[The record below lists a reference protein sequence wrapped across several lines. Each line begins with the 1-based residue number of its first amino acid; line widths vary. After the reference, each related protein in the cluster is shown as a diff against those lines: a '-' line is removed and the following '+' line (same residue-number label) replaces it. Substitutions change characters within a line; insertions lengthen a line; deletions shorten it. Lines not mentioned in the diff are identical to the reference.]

1 MRYNKWAKIIC
12 LLIAMGLTKACDYD
26 LSFSPA
32 QTEDIGF
39 SSDTVYLDSVFTA
52 IGSSTYNLRI
62 YNQSDRNIEIGSI
75 RLGQGNDSQFRLNV
89 DGMHGQNFNDIEILA
104 KDSIYVFIETTVD
117 IKDYAA
123 NAAEFLYNDQLLV
136 DEHSVELVTLVKDA
150 IFLFPERQDGFKEV
164 IPLGEA
170 DDEGNIFVI
179 DGFYLE
185 EDELVFT
192 NERPYVIYGYAGVP
206 PEKTVRFE
214 AGARIHF
221 HENSGLIAAQSS
233 SVHVLGE
240 QSNDPQ
246 LQEGE
251 VIFEGDRL
259 EPFFKN
265 IPGQWGLIWLTAGS
279 TNHIFR
285 HATIKNASVGILMD
299 YNDET
304 ENPTLVLEQTQ
315 IHNSSAVGLWAKTA
329 NVRAS
334 NSIFGNAGNASF
346 YGNIGGSYE
355 FTHCTFANYWNR
367 SFRST
372 PAVILNDYIPIS
384 ETEDFVMPLEKAVFA
399 NCIIDGNQTV
409 EFSVEQ
415 KGDQELSFSLDHTA
429 LRFSPADDAIFKNPY
444 YNFSSSNLYPKLI
457 LNKQT
462 AFHQPTENDF
472 RISQDSEV
480 IGLGKSTHAASVPVD
495 LNGIDRT
502 NTPDLG
508 ALQHEVFEEED

>member
-1 MRYNKWAKIIC
+1 MKHYKWAKIIC
-12 LLIAMGLTKACDYD
+12 LLIAIGLTKACDYD

-32 QTEDIGF
+32 QTQDIRF
-39 SSDTVYLDSVFTA
+39 SSDTVYLDTVFTS

-62 YNQSDRNIEIGSI
+62 YNQANHNIKIGSI
-75 RLGQGNDSQFRLNV
+75 RLGQASDSQFRLNV
-89 DGMHGQNFNDIEILA
+89 DGMHGQDFNDIEVLA
-104 KDSIYVFIETTVD
+104 NDSIYVFIETTVD

-123 NAAEFLYNDQLLV
+123 NAPEFLYNDQLLV
-136 DEHSVELVTLVKDA
+136 DEQTVELITLVKDA
-150 IFLFPERQDGFKEV
+150 IFLYPKREDGFKEM
-164 IPLGEA
+164 IPLGTDE
-170 DDEGNIFVI
+170 EGNAFGIE
-179 DGFYLE
+179 GFYLE
-185 EDELVFT
+185 DNELIFT

-206 PEKTVRFE
+206 SEKTVRFE

-221 HENSGLIAAQSS
+221 HDNSGLIAAESS

-240 QSNDPQ
+240 QSADAEM
-246 LQEGE
+246 QEGE

-259 EPFFKN
+259 EPFFEN
-265 IPGQWGLIWLTAGS
+265 IPGQWGAIWLTAGS

-315 IHNSSAVGLWAKTA
+315 IHNSSAVGLWAKTGH
-329 NVRAS
+329 VRAV

-346 YGNIGGSYE
+346 FGNIGGSYE

-372 PAVILNDYIPIS
+372 PAVILNDYVPIS

-409 EFSVEQ
+409 EFGVEQ

-429 LRFSPADDAIFKNPY
+429 LRFSPADETIYENPNY
-444 YNFSSSNLYPKLI
+444 DFSSSTLYPKLI

-462 AFHQPTENDF
+462 AFHQPSTNDF
-472 RISQDSEV
+472 RISQESEV
-480 IGLGKSTHAASVPVD
+480 IGLGKNTHAASVPVD
-495 LNGIDRT
+495 LNGVDRT
-502 NTPDLG
+502 NLPDLG
-508 ALQHEVFEEED
+508 AFQHLIFEKED

>member
-1 MRYNKWAKIIC
+1 MRKWLRIIGV
-12 LLIAMGLTKACDYD
+12 LLAIALTKACDYD

-32 QTEDIGF
+32 QTQDIRF
-39 SSDTVYLDSVFTA
+39 SSDTVYLDTVFTS

-62 YNQSDRNIEIGSI
+62 YNQANHNIKIGSI
-75 RLGQGNDSQFRLNV
+75 RLGQASDSQFRLNV
-89 DGMHGQNFNDIEILA
+89 DGMHGQDFNDVEILA
-104 KDSIYVFIETTVD
+104 NDSIYVFIETTVN

-123 NAAEFLYNDQLLV
+123 NAPEFLYNDQLLV
-136 DEHSVELVTLVKDA
+136 DEQTVELITLVKDA
-150 IFLFPERQDGFKEV
+150 IFLYPKREDGFKEM
-164 IPLGEA
+164 IPLGTDE
-170 DDEGNIFVI
+170 EGNAFGIE
-179 DGFYLE
+179 GFYLE
-185 EDELVFT
+185 DNELIFT

-206 PEKTVRFE
+206 SEKTVRFE

-221 HENSGLIAAQSS
+221 HDNSGLIAAESS

-240 QSNDPQ
+240 QSADAEM
-246 LQEGE
+246 QEGE

-259 EPFFKN
+259 EPFFEN
-265 IPGQWGLIWLTAGS
+265 IPGQWGTIWLTAGS

-299 YNDET
+299 YNDKT

-315 IHNSSAVGLWAKTA
+315 IHNSSAVGLWAKTGH
-329 NVRAS
+329 VRAV

-346 YGNIGGSYE
+346 FGNIGGSYE

-372 PAVILNDYIPIS
+372 PAVILNDYVPIS

-409 EFSVEQ
+409 EFGVEQ

-429 LRFSPADDAIFKNPY
+429 LRFSPADETIYENPY
-444 YNFSSSNLYPKLI
+444 YDFSSSTLYPKLI

-462 AFHQPTENDF
+462 AFHQPSTNDF
-472 RISQDSEV
+472 RISQESEV
-480 IGLGKSTHAASVPVD
+480 IGLGKSTHATSVPVD
-495 LNGIDRT
+495 LNGVDRT
-502 NTPDLG
+502 NLPDLG
-508 ALQHEVFEEED
+508 AFQHLIFEKED

>member
-1 MRYNKWAKIIC
+1 MRKWLRIIGV
-12 LLIAMGLTKACDYD
+12 LLAIALTKACDYD

-32 QTEDIGF
+32 QTQDIRF
-39 SSDTVYLDSVFTA
+39 SSDTVYLDTVFTS

-62 YNQSDRNIEIGSI
+62 YNQANHNIKIGSI
-75 RLGQGNDSQFRLNV
+75 RLGQASDSQFRLNV
-89 DGMHGQNFNDIEILA
+89 DGMHGQDFNDVEILA
-104 KDSIYVFIETTVD
+104 NDSIYVFIETTVN

-123 NAAEFLYNDQLLV
+123 NAPEFLYNDQLLV
-136 DEHSVELVTLVKDA
+136 DEQTVELITLVKDA
-150 IFLFPERQDGFKEV
+150 IFLYPKREDGFKEM
-164 IPLGEA
+164 IPLGTDE
-170 DDEGNIFVI
+170 EGNAFGIE
-179 DGFYLE
+179 GFYLE
-185 EDELVFT
+185 DNELIFT

-206 PEKTVRFE
+206 SEKTVRFE

-221 HENSGLIAAQSS
+221 HDNSGLIAAESS

-240 QSNDPQ
+240 QSADAEM
-246 LQEGE
+246 QEGE

-259 EPFFKN
+259 EPFFEN
-265 IPGQWGLIWLTAGS
+265 IPGQWGAIWLTAGS

-285 HATIKNASVGILMD
+285 YATIKNASVGILMD

-315 IHNSSAVGLWAKTA
+315 IHNSSAVGLWAKTGH
-329 NVRAS
+329 VRAV

-346 YGNIGGSYE
+346 FGNIGGSYE

-372 PAVILNDYIPIS
+372 PAVILNDYVPIS

-409 EFSVEQ
+409 EFGVEQ

-429 LRFSPADDAIFKNPY
+429 LRFSPADETIYENPY
-444 YNFSSSNLYPKLI
+444 YDFSSSTLYPKLI

-462 AFHQPTENDF
+462 AFHQPSTNDF
-472 RISQDSEV
+472 RISQESEV

-495 LNGIDRT
+495 LNGVDRT
-502 NTPDLG
+502 NLPDLG
-508 ALQHEVFEEED
+508 AFQHLIFEKED

>member
-1 MRYNKWAKIIC
+1 MRCRKLIKILC
-12 LLIAMGLTKACDYD
+12 LLTAIVFTKACDYD

-32 QTEDIGF
+32 QKKDIGF
-39 SSDTVYLDSVFTA
+39 SSDTVYLDTVFTT

-62 YNQSDRNIEIGSI
+62 YNQSNRNIEIGSI
-75 RLGQGNDSQFRLNV
+75 RLNQGNDSQFRLNV
-89 DGMHGQNFNDIEILA
+89 DGMHGQDFNDVEILA

-123 NAAEFLYNDQLLV
+123 TATKFLYNDQLLV
-136 DEHSVELVTLVKDA
+136 DEHVVELITLVKDA
-150 IFLFPERQDGFKEV
+150 IFLYPERENGFKEI
-164 IPLGEA
+164 IPLGT
-170 DDEGNIFVI
+170 DDEGNEFGIE
-179 DGFYLE
+179 GFYLE

-206 PEKTVRFE
+206 PEKTVSFE
-214 AGARIHF
+214 PGTRIHF
-221 HENSGLIAAQSS
+221 HDNSGLIAAQLSS
-233 SVHVLGE
+233 IHVLGE
-240 QSNDPQ
+240 QSTDPE

-259 EPFFKN
+259 EPFFEN
-265 IPGQWGLIWLTAGS
+265 IPGQWGTIWLTAGS

-285 HATIKNASVGILMD
+285 YATIKNASVGILMD

-315 IHNSSAVGLWAKTA
+315 IHNSSSVGLWAKTGH
-329 NVRAS
+329 VRS
-334 NSIFGNAGNASF
+334 VNSIFGNAGNASF
-346 YGNIGGSYE
+346 YGNLGGSYE

-372 PAVILNDYIPIS
+372 PAVILNDYVPIS
-384 ETEDFVMPLEKAVFA
+384 ETEYFITPLEKAVFA

-409 EFSVEQ
+409 EFGVEQ
-415 KGDQELSFSLDHTA
+415 KGEQQLSFTLDHTA
-429 LRFSPADDAIFKNPY
+429 LRFSPADETIYENPY
-444 YNFSSSNLYPKLI
+444 YDFSSSTLYPKLI

-480 IGLGKSTHAASVPVD
+480 IGLGKNTHAADVPLD
-495 LNGIDRT
+495 LKGIDRT
-502 NTPDLG
+502 ITPDLG
-508 ALQHEVFEEED
+508 ALQHVIFEEED

>member
-1 MRYNKWAKIIC
+1 MRKWLRIIGV
-12 LLIAMGLTKACDYD
+12 LLAIALTKACDYD

-32 QTEDIGF
+32 QTQDIRF
-39 SSDTVYLDSVFTA
+39 SSDTVYLDTVFTS

-62 YNQSDRNIEIGSI
+62 YNQANHNIKIGSI
-75 RLGQGNDSQFRLNV
+75 RLGQASDSQFRLNV
-89 DGMHGQNFNDIEILA
+89 DGMHGQDFNDVEILA
-104 KDSIYVFIETTVD
+104 NDSIYVFIETTVN

-123 NAAEFLYNDQLLV
+123 NAPEFLYNDQLLV
-136 DEHSVELVTLVKDA
+136 DEQTVELITLVKDA
-150 IFLFPERQDGFKEV
+150 IFLYPKREDGFKEM
-164 IPLGEA
+164 IPLGTDE
-170 DDEGNIFVI
+170 EGNAFGIE
-179 DGFYLE
+179 GFYLE
-185 EDELVFT
+185 DNELIFT

-206 PEKTVRFE
+206 SEKTVRFE

-221 HENSGLIAAQSS
+221 HDNSGLIAAESS

-240 QSNDPQ
+240 QSADAEM
-246 LQEGE
+246 QEGE

-259 EPFFKN
+259 EPFFEN
-265 IPGQWGLIWLTAGS
+265 IPGQWGAIWLTAGS

-315 IHNSSAVGLWAKTA
+315 IHNSSAVGLWAKTGH
-329 NVRAS
+329 VRAV

-346 YGNIGGSYE
+346 FGNIGGSYE

-372 PAVILNDYIPIS
+372 PAVILNDYVPIS

-409 EFSVEQ
+409 EFGVEQ

-429 LRFSPADDAIFKNPY
+429 LRFSPADETIYENPY
-444 YNFSSSNLYPKLI
+444 YDFSSSTLYPKLI

-462 AFHQPTENDF
+462 AFHQPSTNDF
-472 RISQDSEV
+472 RISQESEV
-480 IGLGKSTHAASVPVD
+480 IGLGKSTHATSVPVD
-495 LNGIDRT
+495 LNGVDRT
-502 NTPDLG
+502 NLPDLG
-508 ALQHEVFEEED
+508 AFQHLIFEKED

>member
-1 MRYNKWAKIIC
+1 MRKWLRIIGV
-12 LLIAMGLTKACDYD
+12 LLAIALTKACDYD

-32 QTEDIGF
+32 QTQDIRF
-39 SSDTVYLDSVFTA
+39 SSDTVYLDTVFTS

-62 YNQSDRNIEIGSI
+62 YNQANHNIKIGSI
-75 RLGQGNDSQFRLNV
+75 RLGQGSDSQFRLNV
-89 DGMHGQNFNDIEILA
+89 DGMHGQDFNNIEVLA
-104 KDSIYVFIETTVD
+104 NDSIYVFIETTVD

-123 NAAEFLYNDQLLV
+123 NAPEFLYNDQLLV
-136 DEHSVELVTLVKDA
+136 DEQTVELITLVKDA
-150 IFLFPERQDGFKEV
+150 IFLYPKREDGFKEM
-164 IPLGEA
+164 IPLGTDE
-170 DDEGNIFVI
+170 EGNAFGIE
-179 DGFYLE
+179 GFYLE
-185 EDELVFT
+185 DNELIFT

-206 PEKTVRFE
+206 SEKTVRFE

-221 HENSGLIAAQSS
+221 HDNSGLIAAESS

-240 QSNDPQ
+240 QSADAEM
-246 LQEGE
+246 QEGE

-259 EPFFKN
+259 EPFFEN
-265 IPGQWGLIWLTAGS
+265 IPGQWGAIWLTAGS

-315 IHNSSAVGLWAKTA
+315 IHNSSAVGLWAKTGH
-329 NVRAS
+329 VRAV

-346 YGNIGGSYE
+346 FGNIGGSYE

-372 PAVILNDYIPIS
+372 PAVILNDYVPIS

-409 EFSVEQ
+409 EFGVEQ
-415 KGDQELSFSLDHTA
+415 KGDQELSFSFDHTA
-429 LRFSPADDAIFKNPY
+429 LRFSPADETIYENPY
-444 YNFSSSNLYPKLI
+444 YDFSSSTLYPKLI

-462 AFHQPTENDF
+462 AFHQPSTNDF
-472 RISQDSEV
+472 RISQESEV

-495 LNGIDRT
+495 LNGVDRT
-502 NTPDLG
+502 NLPDLG
-508 ALQHEVFEEED
+508 AFQHLIFEKED

>member
-1 MRYNKWAKIIC
+1 MRKWLRIIGV
-12 LLIAMGLTKACDYD
+12 LLAIALTKACDYD

-32 QTEDIGF
+32 QTQDIRF
-39 SSDTVYLDSVFTA
+39 SSDTVYLDTVFTS
-52 IGSSTYNLRI
+52 IGSSTYSLRI
-62 YNQSDRNIEIGSI
+62 YNQANHNIKIGSI
-75 RLGQGNDSQFRLNV
+75 RLGQASDSQFRLNV
-89 DGMHGQNFNDIEILA
+89 DGMHGQDFNDVEILA
-104 KDSIYVFIETTVD
+104 NDSIYVFIETTVD

-123 NAAEFLYNDQLLV
+123 NAPEFLYNDQLLV
-136 DEHSVELVTLVKDA
+136 DEQTVELITLVKDA
-150 IFLFPERQDGFKEV
+150 IFLYPKREDGFKEM
-164 IPLGEA
+164 IPLGTDE
-170 DDEGNIFVI
+170 EGNAFGIE
-179 DGFYLE
+179 GFYLE
-185 EDELVFT
+185 DNELIFT

-206 PEKTVRFE
+206 SEKTVRFE

-221 HENSGLIAAQSS
+221 HDNSGLIAAESS

-240 QSNDPQ
+240 QSADAEM
-246 LQEGE
+246 QEGE

-259 EPFFKN
+259 EPFFEN
-265 IPGQWGLIWLTAGS
+265 IPGQWGAIWLTAGS

-315 IHNSSAVGLWAKTA
+315 IHNSSAVGLWAKTGH
-329 NVRAS
+329 VRAV

-346 YGNIGGSYE
+346 FGNIGGSYE

-372 PAVILNDYIPIS
+372 PAVILNDYVPIS

-409 EFSVEQ
+409 EFGVEQ

-429 LRFSPADDAIFKNPY
+429 LRFSPADETMFENPY
-444 YNFSSSNLYPKLI
+444 YDFSSSNLYPKLI

-462 AFHQPTENDF
+462 AFHQPSTNDF
-472 RISQDSEV
+472 RISQESEV

-495 LNGIDRT
+495 LNGVDRT
-502 NTPDLG
+502 NLPDLG
-508 ALQHEVFEEED
+508 AFQHLIFEKED

>member
-1 MRYNKWAKIIC
+1 MKHYKWAKIIC
-12 LLIAMGLTKACDYD
+12 LLIAIGLTKACDYD
-26 LSFSPA
+26 LTFSAA
-32 QTEDIGF
+32 QTQDIRF
-39 SSDTVYLDSVFTA
+39 SSDTVYLDTVFTS

-62 YNQSDRNIEIGSI
+62 YNQANHNIKIGSI
-75 RLGQGNDSQFRLNV
+75 RLGQASDSQFRLNV
-89 DGMHGQNFNDIEILA
+89 DGMHGQDFNDIEILA
-104 KDSIYVFIETTVD
+104 SDSIYVFIETTVN

-123 NAAEFLYNDQLLV
+123 NAPEFLYNDQLLV
-136 DEHSVELVTLVKDA
+136 DEQTVELITLVKDA
-150 IFLFPERQDGFKEV
+150 IFLYPKREDGFKEM
-164 IPLGEA
+164 IPLGTDE
-170 DDEGNIFVI
+170 EGNAFGIE
-179 DGFYLE
+179 GFYLE
-185 EDELVFT
+185 DNELIFT

-206 PEKTVRFE
+206 SEKTVRFE

-221 HENSGLIAAQSS
+221 HDNSGLIAAESS

-240 QSNDPQ
+240 QSADAEM
-246 LQEGE
+246 QEGE

-259 EPFFKN
+259 EPFFEN
-265 IPGQWGLIWLTAGS
+265 IPGQWGAIWLTAGS

-304 ENPTLVLEQTQ
+304 ENPTLELEQTQ
-315 IHNSSAVGLWAKTA
+315 IHNSSAVGLWAKTGH
-329 NVRAS
+329 VRAV

-346 YGNIGGSYE
+346 FGNIGGSYE

-372 PAVILNDYIPIS
+372 PAVILNDYVPIS
-384 ETEDFVMPLEKAVFA
+384 ETEDFVMPLKKAVFA

-409 EFSVEQ
+409 EFGVEQ

-429 LRFSPADDAIFKNPY
+429 LRFSPADETIYENPY
-444 YNFSSSNLYPKLI
+444 YDFSSSTLYPKLI

-462 AFHQPTENDF
+462 AFHQPSTNDF
-472 RISQDSEV
+472 RISQESEV

-495 LNGIDRT
+495 LNGVDRT
-502 NTPDLG
+502 NLPDLG
-508 ALQHEVFEEED
+508 AFQHLIFEKED

>member
-1 MRYNKWAKIIC
+1 MRKWLRIIGV
-12 LLIAMGLTKACDYD
+12 LLAIALTKACDYD

-32 QTEDIGF
+32 QTQDIRF
-39 SSDTVYLDSVFTA
+39 SSDTVYLDTVFTS

-62 YNQSDRNIEIGSI
+62 YNQANHNIKIGSI
-75 RLGQGNDSQFRLNV
+75 RLGQASDSQFRLNV
-89 DGMHGQNFNDIEILA
+89 DGMHGQDFNDVEILA
-104 KDSIYVFIETTVD
+104 NDSIYVFIETTVN

-123 NAAEFLYNDQLLV
+123 NAPEFLYNDQLLV
-136 DEHSVELVTLVKDA
+136 DEQTVELITLVKDA
-150 IFLFPERQDGFKEV
+150 IFLYPKREDGFKEM
-164 IPLGEA
+164 IPLGTDE
-170 DDEGNIFVI
+170 EGNAFGIE
-179 DGFYLE
+179 GFYLE
-185 EDELVFT
+185 DNELIFT

-206 PEKTVRFE
+206 SEKTVRFE

-221 HENSGLIAAQSS
+221 HDNSGLIAAESS

-240 QSNDPQ
+240 QSADAEM
-246 LQEGE
+246 QEGE

-259 EPFFKN
+259 EPFFEN
-265 IPGQWGLIWLTAGS
+265 IPGQWGAIWLTAGS

-315 IHNSSAVGLWAKTA
+315 IHNSSAVGLWAKTGH
-329 NVRAS
+329 VRAV

-346 YGNIGGSYE
+346 FGNIGGSYE

-372 PAVILNDYIPIS
+372 PAVILNDYVPIS

-409 EFSVEQ
+409 EFWVEQ

-429 LRFSPADDAIFKNPY
+429 LRFSPADETIYENPY
-444 YNFSSSNLYPKLI
+444 YDFSSSTLYPKLI

-462 AFHQPTENDF
+462 AFHQPSTNDF
-472 RISQDSEV
+472 RISQESEV

-495 LNGIDRT
+495 LNGVDRT
-502 NTPDLG
+502 NLPDLG
-508 ALQHEVFEEED
+508 AFQHLIFEKED

>member
-1 MRYNKWAKIIC
+1 MKHYKWAKIIC
-12 LLIAMGLTKACDYD
+12 LLIAIGLTKACDYD

-32 QTEDIGF
+32 QTQDIRF
-39 SSDTVYLDSVFTA
+39 SSDTVYLDTIFTS

-62 YNQSDRNIEIGSI
+62 YNQADHNIKIGSI
-75 RLGQGNDSQFRLNV
+75 RLDQGSDSQFRLNV
-89 DGMHGQNFNDIEILA
+89 DGMHGQDFNDIEVLA
-104 KDSIYVFIETTVD
+104 NDSIYVFIETTVD

-123 NAAEFLYNDQLLV
+123 NAPEFLYNDQLLV
-136 DEHSVELVTLVKDA
+136 DEQTVELITLVKDA
-150 IFLFPERQDGFKEV
+150 IFLYPKREDGFKEM
-164 IPLGEA
+164 IPLGTDE
-170 DDEGNIFVI
+170 EGNAFGIE
-179 DGFYLE
+179 GFYLE
-185 EDELVFT
+185 DNELIFT
-192 NERPYVIYGYAGVP
+192 NERPYVIFGYAGVP
-206 PEKTVRFE
+206 SEKTVRFE

-221 HENSGLIAAQSS
+221 HDNSGLIAAESS

-240 QSNDPQ
+240 QSADAEM
-246 LQEGE
+246 QEGE

-259 EPFFKN
+259 EPFFEN
-265 IPGQWGLIWLTAGS
+265 IPGQWGAIWLTAGS

-315 IHNSSAVGLWAKTA
+315 IHNSSAVGLWAKTGH
-329 NVRAS
+329 VRAV

-346 YGNIGGSYE
+346 FGNIGGSYE

-372 PAVILNDYIPIS
+372 PAVILNDYVPIS
-384 ETEDFVMPLEKAVFA
+384 EIEDFVMPLEKAVFA

-409 EFSVEQ
+409 EFGVEQ

-429 LRFSPADDAIFKNPY
+429 LRFSTADETIYENPY
-444 YNFSSSNLYPKLI
+444 YDFSSSTLYPKLI

-462 AFHQPTENDF
+462 AFYQPSTNDF
-472 RISQDSEV
+472 RISQECEV

-495 LNGIDRT
+495 LNGVDRT
-502 NTPDLG
+502 NLPDLG
-508 ALQHEVFEEED
+508 AFQHLIFEKED

>member
-1 MRYNKWAKIIC
+1 MRKWLRIIGV
-12 LLIAMGLTKACDYD
+12 LLAIALTKACDYD

-32 QTEDIGF
+32 QTQDIRF
-39 SSDTVYLDSVFTA
+39 SSDTVYLDTVFTS

-62 YNQSDRNIEIGSI
+62 YNLADHNIKIGSI
-75 RLGQGNDSQFRLNV
+75 RLGQASDSQFRLNV
-89 DGMHGQNFNDIEILA
+89 DGMHGQDFNDVEILA
-104 KDSIYVFIETTVD
+104 NDSIYVFIETTVD

-123 NAAEFLYNDQLLV
+123 NAPEFLYNDQLLV
-136 DEHSVELVTLVKDA
+136 DEQTVELITLVKDA
-150 IFLFPERQDGFKEV
+150 IFLYPKREDGFKEM
-164 IPLGEA
+164 IPLGTDE
-170 DDEGNIFVI
+170 EGNEFGIE
-179 DGFYLE
+179 GFYLE
-185 EDELVFT
+185 DDELVFT

-206 PEKTVRFE
+206 SKKTVRFE

-221 HENSGLIAAQSS
+221 HDNSGLIAAESS

-240 QSNDPQ
+240 QSADAEM
-246 LQEGE
+246 QEGE

-259 EPFFKN
+259 EPFFEN
-265 IPGQWGLIWLTAGS
+265 IPGQWGAIWLTAGS

-315 IHNSSAVGLWAKTA
+315 IHNCSAVGLWAKTGH
-329 NVRAS
+329 VRAV

-346 YGNIGGSYE
+346 FGNIGGSYE

-372 PAVILNDYIPIS
+372 PAVILNDYVPIS

-409 EFSVEQ
+409 EFGVEQ

-429 LRFSPADDAIFKNPY
+429 LRFSPADETIYENPY
-444 YNFSSSNLYPKLI
+444 YDFSSSTLYPKLI

-462 AFHQPTENDF
+462 AFHQPSTNDF
-472 RISQDSEV
+472 RISQESEV

-495 LNGIDRT
+495 LNGVDRT
-502 NTPDLG
+502 NLPDLG
-508 ALQHEVFEEED
+508 AFQHLIFEKED

>member
-1 MRYNKWAKIIC
+1 MRKWLRIIGV
-12 LLIAMGLTKACDYD
+12 LLAIAFTKACDYD

-32 QTEDIGF
+32 QTQDIRF
-39 SSDTVYLDSVFTA
+39 SSDTVYLDTVFTS

-62 YNQSDRNIEIGSI
+62 YNQANHNIKIGSI
-75 RLGQGNDSQFRLNV
+75 RLGQASDSQFRLNV
-89 DGMHGQNFNDIEILA
+89 DGMHGQDFNDVEILA
-104 KDSIYVFIETTVD
+104 NDSIYVFIETTVN

-123 NAAEFLYNDQLLV
+123 NAPEFLYNDQLLV
-136 DEHSVELVTLVKDA
+136 DEQTVELITLVKDA
-150 IFLFPERQDGFKEV
+150 IFLYPKREDGFKEM
-164 IPLGEA
+164 IPLGTDE
-170 DDEGNIFVI
+170 EGNAFGIE
-179 DGFYLE
+179 GFYLE
-185 EDELVFT
+185 DNELIFT

-206 PEKTVRFE
+206 SEKTVRFE

-221 HENSGLIAAQSS
+221 HDNSGLIAAELS

-240 QSNDPQ
+240 QSADAEM
-246 LQEGE
+246 QEGE

-259 EPFFKN
+259 EPFFEN
-265 IPGQWGLIWLTAGS
+265 IPGQWGAIWLTAGS

-315 IHNSSAVGLWAKTA
+315 IHNSSAVGLWAKTGH
-329 NVRAS
+329 VRAV

-346 YGNIGGSYE
+346 FGNIGGSYE

-372 PAVILNDYIPIS
+372 PAVILNDYVPIS

-409 EFSVEQ
+409 EFGVEQ

-429 LRFSPADDAIFKNPY
+429 LRFSPADETTYENPY
-444 YNFSSSNLYPKLI
+444 YDFSSSSLYPKLI

-462 AFHQPTENDF
+462 AFHQPSTNDF
-472 RISQDSEV
+472 RISQESEV

-495 LNGIDRT
+495 LNGVDRT
-502 NTPDLG
+502 NLPDLG
-508 ALQHEVFEEED
+508 AFQHLIFEKED

>member
-1 MRYNKWAKIIC
+1 MRKWLRIIGV
-12 LLIAMGLTKACDYD
+12 LLAIALTKACDYD

-32 QTEDIGF
+32 QTQDIRF
-39 SSDTVYLDSVFTA
+39 SSDTVYLDTIFTS

-62 YNQSDRNIEIGSI
+62 YNLADHNIKIGSI
-75 RLGQGNDSQFRLNV
+75 RLGQANDSQFRLNV
-89 DGMHGQNFNDIEILA
+89 DGMHGQDFNDVEILA
-104 KDSIYVFIETTVD
+104 NDSIYVFIETTVD

-123 NAAEFLYNDQLLV
+123 NAPEFLYNDQLLV
-136 DEHSVELVTLVKDA
+136 DEQTVELITLVKDA
-150 IFLFPERQDGFKEV
+150 IFLYPKREDGFKEM
-164 IPLGEA
+164 IPLGTDE
-170 DDEGNIFVI
+170 EGNAFGIE
-179 DGFYLE
+179 GFYLE
-185 EDELVFT
+185 DNELIFT

-206 PEKTVRFE
+206 SEKTVRFE

-221 HENSGLIAAQSS
+221 HDNSGLIAAESS

-240 QSNDPQ
+240 QSADAEM
-246 LQEGE
+246 QEGE

-259 EPFFKN
+259 EPFFEN
-265 IPGQWGLIWLTAGS
+265 IPGQWGAIWLTAGS

-315 IHNSSAVGLWAKTA
+315 IHNSSAVGLWAKTGH
-329 NVRAS
+329 VRAV

-346 YGNIGGSYE
+346 FGNIGGSYE

-372 PAVILNDYIPIS
+372 PAVIFNDYVPIS
-384 ETEDFVMPLEKAVFA
+384 ETEDFVMPIEKAVFA

-409 EFSVEQ
+409 EFGVEQ

-429 LRFSPADDAIFKNPY
+429 LRFSPADETIYENPY
-444 YNFSSSNLYPKLI
+444 YDFSSSTLYPKLI

-462 AFHQPTENDF
+462 AFHQPSTNDF
-472 RISQDSEV
+472 RISQESEV

-495 LNGIDRT
+495 LNGVDRT
-502 NTPDLG
+502 NLPDLG
-508 ALQHEVFEEED
+508 AFQHLIFEKED

>member
-1 MRYNKWAKIIC
+1 MKDYKWAKIIC
-12 LLIAMGLTKACDYD
+12 LLIAIGLTKACDYD

-32 QTEDIGF
+32 QTQDIRF
-39 SSDTVYLDSVFTA
+39 SSDTVYLDTIFTS

-62 YNQSDRNIEIGSI
+62 YNQADHNIKIGSI
-75 RLGQGNDSQFRLNV
+75 RLDQGSDSQFRLNV
-89 DGMHGQNFNDIEILA
+89 DGMHGQDFNDIEVLA
-104 KDSIYVFIETTVD
+104 NDSIYVFIETTVD

-123 NAAEFLYNDQLLV
+123 NAPEFLYNDQLLV
-136 DEHSVELVTLVKDA
+136 DEQTVELITLVKDA
-150 IFLFPERQDGFKEV
+150 IFLYPKREDGFKEM
-164 IPLGEA
+164 IPLGTDE
-170 DDEGNIFVI
+170 EGNAFGIE
-179 DGFYLE
+179 GFYLE
-185 EDELVFT
+185 DNELIFT

-206 PEKTVRFE
+206 SEKTVRFE

-221 HENSGLIAAQSS
+221 HDNSGLIAAESS

-240 QSNDPQ
+240 QSADAEM
-246 LQEGE
+246 QEGE

-259 EPFFKN
+259 EPFFEN
-265 IPGQWGLIWLTAGS
+265 IPGQWGAIWLTAGS

-315 IHNSSAVGLWAKTA
+315 IHNSSAVGLWAKTGH
-329 NVRAS
+329 VRAV

-346 YGNIGGSYE
+346 FGNIGGSYE

-372 PAVILNDYIPIS
+372 PAVILNDYVQIS

-409 EFSVEQ
+409 EFGVEQ

-429 LRFSPADDAIFKNPY
+429 LRFSTADETIYENPY
-444 YNFSSSNLYPKLI
+444 YDFSSSTLYPKLI

-462 AFHQPTENDF
+462 AFHQPSTNDF
-472 RISQDSEV
+472 RISQESEV
-480 IGLGKSTHAASVPVD
+480 IGLGKSTHAASVPED
-495 LNGIDRT
+495 LNGVDRT
-502 NTPDLG
+502 NLPDLG
-508 ALQHEVFEEED
+508 AFQHLIFEKED

>member
-1 MRYNKWAKIIC
+1 MRKWLRIIGV
-12 LLIAMGLTKACDYD
+12 LLAIALTKACDYD

-32 QTEDIGF
+32 QTQDIRF
-39 SSDTVYLDSVFTA
+39 SSDTVYLDTVFTL
-52 IGSSTYNLRI
+52 IGSSTYSLRI
-62 YNQSDRNIEIGSI
+62 YNQANHNIKIGSI
-75 RLGQGNDSQFRLNV
+75 RLGQASDSQFRLNV
-89 DGMHGQNFNDIEILA
+89 DGMHGQDFNDVEILA
-104 KDSIYVFIETTVD
+104 NDSIYVFIETTVD

-123 NAAEFLYNDQLLV
+123 NAPEFLYNDQLLV
-136 DEHSVELVTLVKDA
+136 DEQTVELITLVKDA
-150 IFLFPERQDGFKEV
+150 IFLYPKREDGFKEM
-164 IPLGEA
+164 IPLGTDE
-170 DDEGNIFVI
+170 EGNAFGIE
-179 DGFYLE
+179 GFYLE
-185 EDELVFT
+185 DNELIFT

-206 PEKTVRFE
+206 SEKTVRFE

-221 HENSGLIAAQSS
+221 HDNSGLIAAESS

-240 QSNDPQ
+240 QSADAEM
-246 LQEGE
+246 QEGE

-259 EPFFKN
+259 EPFFEN
-265 IPGQWGLIWLTAGS
+265 IPGQWGAIWLTAGS

-315 IHNSSAVGLWAKTA
+315 IHNSSAVGLWAKTGH
-329 NVRAS
+329 VRAV

-346 YGNIGGSYE
+346 FGNIGGSYE

-372 PAVILNDYIPIS
+372 PAVILNDYVPIS

-409 EFSVEQ
+409 EFGVEQ

-429 LRFSPADDAIFKNPY
+429 LRFSPADETMFENPY
-444 YNFSSSNLYPKLI
+444 YDFSSSNLYPKLI

-462 AFHQPTENDF
+462 AFHQPSTNDF
-472 RISQDSEV
+472 RISQESEV

-495 LNGIDRT
+495 LNGVDRT
-502 NTPDLG
+502 NLPDLG
-508 ALQHEVFEEED
+508 AFQHLIFEKED

>member
-1 MRYNKWAKIIC
+1 MRKWLRIIGV
-12 LLIAMGLTKACDYD
+12 LLAIALTKACDYD

-32 QTEDIGF
+32 QTQDIRF
-39 SSDTVYLDSVFTA
+39 SSDTVYLDTVFTL
-52 IGSSTYNLRI
+52 IGSSTYSLRI
-62 YNQSDRNIEIGSI
+62 YNQANHNIKIGSI
-75 RLGQGNDSQFRLNV
+75 RLGQASDSQFRLNV
-89 DGMHGQNFNDIEILA
+89 DGMHGQDFNDVEILA
-104 KDSIYVFIETTVD
+104 NDSIYVFIETTVD

-123 NAAEFLYNDQLLV
+123 NAPEFLYNDQLLV
-136 DEHSVELVTLVKDA
+136 DEQTVELITLVKDA
-150 IFLFPERQDGFKEV
+150 IFLYPKREDGFKEM
-164 IPLGEA
+164 IPLGTDE
-170 DDEGNIFVI
+170 EGNAFGIE
-179 DGFYLE
+179 GFYLE
-185 EDELVFT
+185 DNELIFT

-206 PEKTVRFE
+206 SEKTVRFE

-221 HENSGLIAAQSS
+221 HDNSGLIAAESS

-240 QSNDPQ
+240 QSADAEM
-246 LQEGE
+246 QEGE

-259 EPFFKN
+259 EPFFEN
-265 IPGQWGLIWLTAGS
+265 IPGQWGAIWLTAGS

-315 IHNSSAVGLWAKTA
+315 IHNSSAVGLWAKTGH
-329 NVRAS
+329 VRAV

-346 YGNIGGSYE
+346 FGNIGGSYE

-372 PAVILNDYIPIS
+372 PAVILNDYVPIS
-384 ETEDFVMPLEKAVFA
+384 ETEDFVMPLEKAVFT

-409 EFSVEQ
+409 EFGVEQ

-429 LRFSPADDAIFKNPY
+429 LRFSPADETMFENPY
-444 YNFSSSNLYPKLI
+444 YDFSSSNLYPKLI

-462 AFHQPTENDF
+462 AFHQPSTNDF
-472 RISQDSEV
+472 RISQESEV

-495 LNGIDRT
+495 LNGVDRT
-502 NTPDLG
+502 NLPDLG
-508 ALQHEVFEEED
+508 AFQHLIFEKED

>member
-1 MRYNKWAKIIC
+1 MRKWLRIIGV
-12 LLIAMGLTKACDYD
+12 LLAIALTKACDYD

-32 QTEDIGF
+32 QTQDIRF
-39 SSDTVYLDSVFTA
+39 SSDTVYLDTVFTS

-62 YNQSDRNIEIGSI
+62 YNQANHNIKIGSI
-75 RLGQGNDSQFRLNV
+75 RLGQASDSQFRLNV
-89 DGMHGQNFNDIEILA
+89 DGMHGQDFNDVEILA
-104 KDSIYVFIETTVD
+104 NDSIYVFIETTVN

-123 NAAEFLYNDQLLV
+123 NAPEFLYNDQLLV
-136 DEHSVELVTLVKDA
+136 DEQTVELITLVKDA
-150 IFLFPERQDGFKEV
+150 IFLYPKREDGFKEM
-164 IPLGEA
+164 IPLGTDE
-170 DDEGNIFVI
+170 EGNAFGIE
-179 DGFYLE
+179 GFYLE
-185 EDELVFT
+185 DNELIFT

-206 PEKTVRFE
+206 SEKTVRFE

-221 HENSGLIAAQSS
+221 HDNSGLIAAESS

-240 QSNDPQ
+240 QSADPEM
-246 LQEGE
+246 QEGE

-259 EPFFKN
+259 EPFFEN
-265 IPGQWGLIWLTAGS
+265 IPGQWGAIWLTAGS

-315 IHNSSAVGLWAKTA
+315 IHNSSAVGLWAKTGH
-329 NVRAS
+329 VRAV

-346 YGNIGGSYE
+346 FGNIGGSYE

-372 PAVILNDYIPIS
+372 PAVILNDYVPIS

-409 EFSVEQ
+409 EFWVEQ

-429 LRFSPADDAIFKNPY
+429 LRFSPADETIYENPY
-444 YNFSSSNLYPKLI
+444 YDFSSSTLYPKLI

-462 AFHQPTENDF
+462 AFHQPSTNDF
-472 RISQDSEV
+472 RISQESEV

-495 LNGIDRT
+495 LNGVDRT
-502 NTPDLG
+502 NLPDLG
-508 ALQHEVFEEED
+508 AFQHLIFEKED

>member
-1 MRYNKWAKIIC
+1 MRKWLRIIGV
-12 LLIAMGLTKACDYD
+12 LLAIALTKACDYD

-32 QTEDIGF
+32 QTQDIRF
-39 SSDTVYLDSVFTA
+39 SSDTVYLDTVFTS
-52 IGSSTYNLRI
+52 IGSSTYSLRI
-62 YNQSDRNIEIGSI
+62 YNQANHNIKIGSI
-75 RLGQGNDSQFRLNV
+75 RLGQASDSQFRLNV
-89 DGMHGQNFNDIEILA
+89 DGMHGQDFNDVEILA
-104 KDSIYVFIETTVD
+104 NDSIYVFIETTVD

-123 NAAEFLYNDQLLV
+123 NAPEFLYNDQLLV
-136 DEHSVELVTLVKDA
+136 DEQTVELITLVKDA
-150 IFLFPERQDGFKEV
+150 IFLYPKREDGFKEM
-164 IPLGEA
+164 IPLGTDE
-170 DDEGNIFVI
+170 EGNAFGIE
-179 DGFYLE
+179 GFYLE
-185 EDELVFT
+185 DNELIFT

-206 PEKTVRFE
+206 SEKTVRFE

-221 HENSGLIAAQSS
+221 HDNSGLIAAESS

-240 QSNDPQ
+240 QSAYAEM
-246 LQEGE
+246 QEGE

-259 EPFFKN
+259 EPFFEN
-265 IPGQWGLIWLTAGS
+265 IPGQWGAIWLTAGS

-315 IHNSSAVGLWAKTA
+315 IHNSSAVGLWAKTGH
-329 NVRAS
+329 VRAV

-346 YGNIGGSYE
+346 FGNIGGSYE

-372 PAVILNDYIPIS
+372 PAVILNDYVPIS

-409 EFSVEQ
+409 EFGVEQ

-429 LRFSPADDAIFKNPY
+429 LRFSPADETMFENPY
-444 YNFSSSNLYPKLI
+444 YDFSSSNLYPKLI

-462 AFHQPTENDF
+462 AFHQPSTNDF
-472 RISQDSEV
+472 RISQESEV

-495 LNGIDRT
+495 LNGVDRT
-502 NTPDLG
+502 NLPDLG
-508 ALQHEVFEEED
+508 AFQHLIFEKED

>member
-1 MRYNKWAKIIC
+1 MRKWLRIIGV
-12 LLIAMGLTKACDYD
+12 LLAIALTKACDYD

-32 QTEDIGF
+32 QTQDIRF
-39 SSDTVYLDSVFTA
+39 SSDTVYLDTVFTS

-62 YNQSDRNIEIGSI
+62 YNQANHNIKIGSI
-75 RLGQGNDSQFRLNV
+75 RLGQASDSQFRLNV
-89 DGMHGQNFNDIEILA
+89 DGMHGQDFNDVEILA
-104 KDSIYVFIETTVD
+104 NDSIYVFIETTVN

-123 NAAEFLYNDQLLV
+123 NAPEFLYNDQLLV
-136 DEHSVELVTLVKDA
+136 DEQTVELITLVKDA
-150 IFLFPERQDGFKEV
+150 IFLYPKREDGFKEM
-164 IPLGEA
+164 IPLGTDE
-170 DDEGNIFVI
+170 EGNAFGIE
-179 DGFYLE
+179 GFYLE
-185 EDELVFT
+185 DNELIFT

-206 PEKTVRFE
+206 SEKTVRFE

-221 HENSGLIAAQSS
+221 HDNSGLIAAESS

-240 QSNDPQ
+240 QSADAEM
-246 LQEGE
+246 LEGE

-259 EPFFKN
+259 EPFFEN
-265 IPGQWGLIWLTAGS
+265 IPGQWGAIWLTAGS

-315 IHNSSAVGLWAKTA
+315 IHNSSAVGLWAKTGH
-329 NVRAS
+329 VRAV

-346 YGNIGGSYE
+346 FGNIGGSYE

-372 PAVILNDYIPIS
+372 PAVILNDYVPIS

-409 EFSVEQ
+409 EFGVEQ

-429 LRFSPADDAIFKNPY
+429 LRFSPADETIYENPY
-444 YNFSSSNLYPKLI
+444 YDFSSSTLYPKLI

-462 AFHQPTENDF
+462 AFHQPSTNDF
-472 RISQDSEV
+472 RISQESEV

-495 LNGIDRT
+495 LNGVDRT
-502 NTPDLG
+502 NLPDLG
-508 ALQHEVFEEED
+508 AFQHLIFEKED

>member
-1 MRYNKWAKIIC
+1 MRKWLRIIGV
-12 LLIAMGLTKACDYD
+12 LLAIALTKACDYD

-32 QTEDIGF
+32 QTNDIAF
-39 SSDTVYLDSVFTA
+39 SSDTVYLDTVFTA

-75 RLGQGNDSQFRLNV
+75 RLGQGSDSQFRLNV
-89 DGMHGQNFNDIEILA
+89 DGMHGQDFNDVEILA
-104 KDSIYVFIETTVD
+104 NDSMYVFIETTVN

-123 NAAEFLYNDQLLV
+123 NAPEFLYNDQLMV
-136 DEHSVELVTLVKDA
+136 DEQTVELITLVKDA
-150 IFLFPERQDGFKEV
+150 IFLYPKREDGFKEM
-164 IPLGEA
+164 IPLGTDE
-170 DDEGNIFVI
+170 EGNAFGIE
-179 DGFYLE
+179 GFYLE
-185 EDELVFT
+185 DNELIFT

-206 PEKTVRFE
+206 SEKTVRFE

-221 HENSGLIAAQSS
+221 HDNSGLIAAELS

-240 QSNDPQ
+240 QSADAEM
-246 LQEGE
+246 QEGE

-259 EPFFKN
+259 EPFFEN
-265 IPGQWGLIWLTAGS
+265 IPGQWGAIWLTAGS

-315 IHNSSAVGLWAKTA
+315 IHNSSAVGLWAKTGH
-329 NVRAS
+329 VRAV

-346 YGNIGGSYE
+346 FGNIGGSYE

-372 PAVILNDYIPIS
+372 PAVILNDYVPIS
-384 ETEDFVMPLEKAVFA
+384 ETEYFVMPLEKAVFA

-409 EFSVEQ
+409 EFGVEQ

-429 LRFSPADDAIFKNPY
+429 LRFSTADETIYENPY
-444 YNFSSSNLYPKLI
+444 YDFSSSTLYPKLI

-462 AFHQPTENDF
+462 AFHQPSTNDF
-472 RISQDSEV
+472 RISQESEV

-495 LNGIDRT
+495 LNGVDRT
-502 NTPDLG
+502 NLPDLG
-508 ALQHEVFEEED
+508 AFQHLIFEKED

>member
-1 MRYNKWAKIIC
+1 MRKWLRIIGV
-12 LLIAMGLTKACDYD
+12 LLAIALTKACDYD
-26 LSFSPA
+26 LNFSPA
-32 QTEDIGF
+32 QTNDIAF
-39 SSDTVYLDSVFTA
+39 SSDTVYLDTIFTS

-62 YNQSDRNIEIGSI
+62 YNQADHNIKIGSI
-75 RLGQGNDSQFRLNV
+75 RLDQGSDSQFRLNV
-89 DGMHGQNFNDIEILA
+89 DGMHGQDFNDIEVLA
-104 KDSIYVFIETTVD
+104 NDSIYVFIETTVD

-123 NAAEFLYNDQLLV
+123 NAPEFLYNDQLLV
-136 DEHSVELVTLVKDA
+136 DEQTVELITLVKDA
-150 IFLFPERQDGFKEV
+150 IFLYPKREDGFKEM
-164 IPLGEA
+164 IPLGTDE
-170 DDEGNIFVI
+170 EGNAFGIE
-179 DGFYLE
+179 GFYLE
-185 EDELVFT
+185 DNELIFT

-206 PEKTVRFE
+206 SEKTVRFE

-221 HENSGLIAAQSS
+221 HDNSGLIAAESS

-240 QSNDPQ
+240 QSADAEM
-246 LQEGE
+246 QEGE

-259 EPFFKN
+259 EPFFEN
-265 IPGQWGLIWLTAGS
+265 IPGQWGAIWLTAGS

-315 IHNSSAVGLWAKTA
+315 IHNSSAVGLWAKTGH
-329 NVRAS
+329 VRAV

-346 YGNIGGSYE
+346 FGNIGGSYE

-372 PAVILNDYIPIS
+372 PAVILNDYVPIS

-409 EFSVEQ
+409 EFGVEQ

-429 LRFSPADDAIFKNPY
+429 LRFSPADETIFENPY
-444 YNFSSSNLYPKLI
+444 YDFSSSNLYPKLI
-457 LNKQT
+457 MNKQT
-462 AFHQPTENDF
+462 AFHQPSTNDF
-472 RISQDSEV
+472 RISQESEV
-480 IGLGKSTHAASVPVD
+480 IGLGKSTHAASVPED
-495 LNGIDRT
+495 LNGVDRT
-502 NTPDLG
+502 NLPDLG
-508 ALQHEVFEEED
+508 AFQHLIFEKED

>member
-1 MRYNKWAKIIC
+1 MRKWLRIIGV
-12 LLIAMGLTKACDYD
+12 LLAIALTKACDYD
-26 LSFSPA
+26 LTFSPA
-32 QTEDIGF
+32 QTQDIRF
-39 SSDTVYLDSVFTA
+39 SSDTVYLDTIFTS

-62 YNQSDRNIEIGSI
+62 YNQADHNIKIGSI
-75 RLGQGNDSQFRLNV
+75 RLGQGSDSQFRLNV
-89 DGMHGQNFNDIEILA
+89 DGMHGQDFNDVEILA
-104 KDSIYVFIETTVD
+104 NDSMYVFIETTVD

-123 NAAEFLYNDQLLV
+123 NAPEFLYNDQLLV
-136 DEHSVELVTLVKDA
+136 DEQTVELITLVKDA
-150 IFLFPERQDGFKEV
+150 IFLYPERENGFKEM
-164 IPLGEA
+164 IPLGTDE
-170 DDEGNIFVI
+170 EGNAFGIE
-179 DGFYLE
+179 GFYLE
-185 EDELVFT
+185 DNELIFT

-206 PEKTVRFE
+206 SEKTVRFE

-221 HENSGLIAAQSS
+221 HDNSGLIAAESS

-240 QSNDPQ
+240 QSADAEM
-246 LQEGE
+246 QEGE

-259 EPFFKN
+259 EPFFEN
-265 IPGQWGLIWLTAGS
+265 IPGQWGAIWLTAGS

-315 IHNSSAVGLWAKTA
+315 IHNSSAVGLWAKTGH
-329 NVRAS
+329 VRAV

-346 YGNIGGSYE
+346 FGNIGGSYE

-372 PAVILNDYIPIS
+372 PAVILNDYVQIS
-384 ETEDFVMPLEKAVFA
+384 ETEDFIVPLEKAVFA

-415 KGDQELSFSLDHTA
+415 KGDQELSFSIDHTA
-429 LRFSPADDAIFKNPY
+429 LRFSPADETIFENLY
-444 YNFSSSNLYPKLI
+444 YDFSSSTLYPKLI

-462 AFHQPTENDF
+462 AFHQPSTNDF
-472 RISQDSEV
+472 RISQESEV

-495 LNGIDRT
+495 LNGVDRT
-502 NTPDLG
+502 NLPDLG
-508 ALQHEVFEEED
+508 AYQHLIFEK

>member
-1 MRYNKWAKIIC
+1 MKHYKWAKIIC
-12 LLIAMGLTKACDYD
+12 LLIAIGLTKACDYD

-32 QTEDIGF
+32 QTQDIRF
-39 SSDTVYLDSVFTA
+39 SSDTVYLDTVFTS

-62 YNQSDRNIEIGSI
+62 YNLADHNIKIGSI
-75 RLGQGNDSQFRLNV
+75 RLGQASDSQFRLNV
-89 DGMHGQNFNDIEILA
+89 DGMHGQDFNDVEILA
-104 KDSIYVFIETTVD
+104 NDSIYVFIETTVD

-123 NAAEFLYNDQLLV
+123 NAPEFLYNDQLLV
-136 DEHSVELVTLVKDA
+136 DEQTVELITLVKDA
-150 IFLFPERQDGFKEV
+150 IFLYPKREDGFKEM
-164 IPLGEA
+164 IPLGTDE
-170 DDEGNIFVI
+170 EGNAFGIE
-179 DGFYLE
+179 GFYLE
-185 EDELVFT
+185 DNELIFT

-206 PEKTVRFE
+206 SEKTVRFE

-221 HENSGLIAAQSS
+221 HDNSGLIAAESS

-240 QSNDPQ
+240 QSTDAEM
-246 LQEGE
+246 QEGE

-259 EPFFKN
+259 EPFFEN
-265 IPGQWGLIWLTAGS
+265 IPGQWGAIWLTAGS

-315 IHNSSAVGLWAKTA
+315 IHNSSAVGLWAKTGH
-329 NVRAS
+329 VRAV

-346 YGNIGGSYE
+346 FGNIGGSYE

-372 PAVILNDYIPIS
+372 PAVILNDYVPIS

-409 EFSVEQ
+409 EFGVEQ

-429 LRFSPADDAIFKNPY
+429 LRFSPADETIFENPY
-444 YNFSSSNLYPKLI
+444 YDFSSSNLYPKLI

-462 AFHQPTENDF
+462 AFHQPSTNDF
-472 RISQDSEV
+472 RISQESEV
-480 IGLGKSTHAASVPVD
+480 IGLGKSTHAAMVPYD
-495 LNGIDRT
+495 LKGNNRIV
-502 NTPDLG
+502 TPDLG
-508 ALQHEVFEEED
+508 ALQHEVFEKED

>member
-1 MRYNKWAKIIC
+1 MRKWLRIIGV
-12 LLIAMGLTKACDYD
+12 LLAIALTKACDYD

-32 QTEDIGF
+32 QTNDIAF
-39 SSDTVYLDSVFTA
+39 SSDTVYLDTVFTA

-75 RLGQGNDSQFRLNV
+75 RLGQGSDSQFRLNV
-89 DGMHGQNFNDIEILA
+89 DGMHGQDFNDVEILA
-104 KDSIYVFIETTVD
+104 NDSMYVFIETTVD

-123 NAAEFLYNDQLLV
+123 NAPEFLYNDQLLV
-136 DEHSVELVTLVKDA
+136 DEQTVELITLVKDA
-150 IFLFPERQDGFKEV
+150 IFLYPKREDGFKEM
-164 IPLGEA
+164 IPLGTDE
-170 DDEGNIFVI
+170 EGNAFGIE
-179 DGFYLE
+179 GFYLE
-185 EDELVFT
+185 DNELIFT

-206 PEKTVRFE
+206 SEKTVRFE

-221 HENSGLIAAQSS
+221 HDNSGLIAAESS

-240 QSNDPQ
+240 QSADAEM
-246 LQEGE
+246 QEGE

-259 EPFFKN
+259 EPFFEN
-265 IPGQWGLIWLTAGS
+265 IPGQWGAIWLTAGS

-315 IHNSSAVGLWAKTA
+315 IHNSSAVGLWAKTGH
-329 NVRAS
+329 VRAV

-346 YGNIGGSYE
+346 FGNIGGSYE

-372 PAVILNDYIPIS
+372 PAVILNDYVQIS
-384 ETEDFVMPLEKAVFA
+384 ETEDFIVPLEKAVFA

-409 EFSVEQ
+409 EFGVEQ
-415 KGDQELSFSLDHTA
+415 KGDQELSFSIDHTA
-429 LRFSPADDAIFKNPY
+429 LRFSTSDETIYENPY
-444 YNFSSSNLYPKLI
+444 YDFSSSTLYPKLI

-462 AFHQPTENDF
+462 AFHRPSTNDF
-472 RISQDSEV
+472 RISQESEV

-495 LNGIDRT
+495 LNGVDRT
-502 NTPDLG
+502 NLPDLG
-508 ALQHEVFEEED
+508 AFQHLIFEKED